1 MDCNLVLSSAEAFE
15 VCKVFLELSQNNFL
29 QSYGVFGLFFNAL
42 LAATALPLPTEILV
56 STLLN
61 GGEPE
66 YLIIIA
72 LVAGG
77 GLGGIVNYGIGFGGS
92 GVFRKLKPKKNKE
105 KEKKENKIKK
115 VKKEHKLLNKLK
127 KLGWVGIFVSAW
139 IPILGDVALMSAG
152 AKKMHFRKYIVV
164 MVAGKA
170 FRSIVVV
177 LGLSAIF

>member
-42 LAATALPLPTEILV
+42 LAATALPIPTEILV

-72 LVAGG
+72 LITGG

-92 GVFRKLKPKKNKE
+92 NLLRKLHPKKDDKDHKKSHKVLE
-105 KEKKENKIKK
+105 KF
-115 VKKEHKLLNKLK
+115 
-127 KLGWVGIFVSAW
+127 GWVAIFGSAW
-139 IPILGDVALMSAG
+139 IPIFGDLMLISAG
-152 AKKMHFRKYIVV
+152 AKKMHFRKYVLL
-164 MVAGKA
+164 MVAGKSLRA
-170 FRSIVVV
+170 VVVV
-177 LGLSAIF
+177 LGLGLIF

>member
-1 MDCNLVLSSAEAFE
+1 MDCNLVISSAEAFE

-72 LVAGG
+72 LITGG

-92 GVFRKLKPKKNKE
+92 GIFRKLKPNK
-105 KEKKENKIKK
+105 KKEVKK

-152 AKKMHFRKYIVV
+152 AKKMHFRKYVV
-164 MVAGKA
+164 IMVTGKA